1 MAEPIR
7 IEHPV
12 FLHDGE
18 VAIGAVRAVRK
29 NELIIYIENGGD
41 FTIPTSA
48 VQDVHYDKVVLDGD
62 KLDKKVHIAIGRA
75 HAAEDDED
83 HAPVDA

>member
-7 IEHPV
+7 VEHPV

-18 VAIGAVRAVRK
+18 VAFGAVRAVHK
-29 NELIIYIENGGD
+29 NELTVYIENGGD
-41 FTIPTSA
+41 FSVPLSA
-48 VQDVHYDKVVLDGD
+48 VQDVHFEKVVLDGA
-62 KLDKKVHIAIGRA
+62 KLDKKIHDAIARA

-83 HAPVDA
+83 HAPVDE